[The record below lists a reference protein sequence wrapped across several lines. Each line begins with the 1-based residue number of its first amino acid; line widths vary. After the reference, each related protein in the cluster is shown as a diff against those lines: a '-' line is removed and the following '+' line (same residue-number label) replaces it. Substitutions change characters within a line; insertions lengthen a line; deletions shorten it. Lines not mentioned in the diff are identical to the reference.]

1 MRKGLTEKLRN
12 DQKSYSTEVLLSLVH
27 KTASIE
33 SAAKIGESTQ
43 VWKQALKNC
52 RKYLNKEY
60 NDTLR
65 NAVRQGSPLGFTES
79 SVLSFQFSTTKSVTE

>member
-12 DQKSYSTEVLLSLVH
+12 DQKSYSMEVLLSLVH
-27 KTASIE
+27 KAAGIE
-33 SAAKIGESTQ
+33 SAAKIGQSTQ

-60 NDTLR
+60 SNTLR
-65 NAVRQGSPLGFTES
+65 NTVRQGSPLRFTES